1 MISVR
6 NLVFD
11 YPSRR
16 ALHGVS
22 FDVEPGSVTALV
34 GPNGAGKTTLLRC
47 LAALEAPTSGSVRV
61 AGLDT
66 LEAPRA
72 VHRLLGFLP
81 DFFGLYDDLT
91 VERSL
96 IYAARLRGVAPG
108 DAPAAAQTAAAR
120 VQLSDRMSARAAEL
134 SRGMR
139 QRLAIGMTIVHAPR
153 VLLLDEP
160 AAGLDPDA
168 RRSLSDL
175 IRALSADG
183 MTILVSSHILAEL
196 EDYSTAM
203 VIVDHGAIAGGG
215 PISHGSAER
224 QRVRIVLER
233 DDARLA
239 GFWDGRGL
247 VARLDERGVFVEIE
261 AGPAARAALLAALV
275 RDGFAVTDFAEAP
288 LTLEETYFAETRA
301 TAGATP

>member
-1 MISVR
+1 VISVR

-16 ALHGVS
+16 ALFGVS
-22 FDVEPGSVTALV
+22 FDVAPGSVTALV

-47 LAALEAPTSGSVRV
+47 LAALEAPTSGSVSV

-66 LEAPRA
+66 LAAPRE

-96 IYAARLRGVAPG
+96 IYAARLRGVPQAE
-108 DAPAAAQTAAAR
+108 APAAATRAAAR
-120 VQLSDRMSARAAEL
+120 VQLADRMSARAAEL

-175 IRALSADG
+175 IRTLSADG

-203 VIVDHGAIAGGG
+203 VIVDKGTIGGGG
-215 PISHGSAER
+215 PIAR
-224 QRVRIVLER
+224 QAHEKQRIRVRFAHEDTRLDSFWTTRGLHPHTGER
-233 DDARLA
+233 DT
-239 GFWDGRGL
+239 
-247 VARLDERGVFVEIE
+247 FVEID
-261 AGPAARAALLAALV
+261 ASVDARAALLAALV
-275 RDGFAVTDFAEAP
+275 GEGFAVTDFAEAP
-288 LTLEETYFAETRA
+288 LTLEETYFAETRSA
-301 TAGATP
+301 AGAAP

>member
-22 FDVEPGSVTALV
+22 FDVDPGSVTALV

-47 LAALEAPTSGSVRV
+47 LAALEAPTSGSVSV

-66 LEAPRA
+66 LAAPRE

-91 VERSL
+91 VARSL
-96 IYAARLRGVAPG
+96 VYAARLRGVAPG
-108 DAPAAAQTAAAR
+108 DAPAAAQRAAAR
-120 VQLSDRMSARAAEL
+120 VGLSDRMSARAAEL

-175 IRALSADG
+175 IRGLSADG
-183 MTILVSSHILAEL
+183 ITILVSSHILAEL

-203 VIVDHGAIAGGG
+203 VIVDQGAIAGGG
-215 PISHGSAER
+215 PISHKSAGR
-224 QRVRIVLER
+224 QRVKIGLEL
-233 DDARLA
+233 DDARLGA
-239 GFWDGRGL
+239 FWEARGL
-247 VARLDERGVFVEIE
+247 VANGDERGVFVEIE
-261 AGPAARAALLAALV
+261 AGPAARGALLAALV
-275 RDGFAVTDFAEAP
+275 REGFAVTDFAEAP

-301 TAGATP
+301 AGAAR

>member
-1 MISVR
+1 VISVR

-22 FDVEPGSVTALV
+22 FDAAPGSVTALV

-47 LAALEAPTSGSVRV
+47 LAALEAPTAGTVHV

-66 LEAPRA
+66 LASPRQ

-96 IYAARLRGVAPG
+96 IYAARLRGVSPG
-108 DAPAAAQTAAAR
+108 DAPAAAARAAAR
-120 VQLSDRMSARAAEL
+120 VTLTDRLTARAAEL

-139 QRLAIGMTIVHAPR
+139 QRLAIGMTIVHAPQ

-203 VIVDHGAIAGGG
+203 VIVDKGVIAGGG
-215 PISHGSAER
+215 PITHRSAER

-233 DDARLA
+233 EDPQFATFLQGRGLIARLA
-239 GFWDGRGL
+239 QN
-247 VARLDERGVFVEIE
+247 GVFVEIE
-261 AGPAARAALLAALV
+261 AGAAARAALLSALV
-275 RDGFAVTDFAEAP
+275 REGFAVTDFAEAP
-288 LTLEETYFAETRA
+288 QTLEETYFAETRG
-301 TAGATP
+301 AGGTP